1 MQDIDDII
9 SDYIK
14 QFDNKILGINFL
26 EKLKYP
32 LIDKIKTY
40 SLSKIS
46 KQSNKE
52 YLIKNQNINIFVKIE
67 KNTKNISK
75 IKKIINNDNLS
86 IILNGLKTI
95 TIHEKKNSRA
105 INQQYLSK
113 STGIVLAKDTI
124 IDELIAKDTILLDIS
139 IIYKENNIDL

>member
-1 MQDIDDII
+1 MQDIDNVI

-46 KQSNKE
+46 KESNKE
-52 YLIKNQNINIFVKIE
+52 YLIKNKNINIFVKIE

-86 IILNGLKTI
+86 IILDGLKTI

-113 STGIVLAKDTI
+113 FTGIVLAKDTI
-124 IDELIAKDTILLDIS
+124 IDELITKNTILLDIS
-139 IIYKENNIDL
+139 IIYKEDNIDL